1 MRLAGLGW
9 RRRFDRRAEWID
21 AKDMAGDRV
30 YLGFETG
37 LSGGR
42 GWVAACVCSQNAI
55 ARNCNDAATFAASTS
70 PVRISLLAFH
80 ISVSLKILHQAP
92 HAQHQDH
99 REAKNSSELGNQ
111 PAPRR
116 FVAEPWPGTA
126 AAPLPTRPPRRL
138 RAYLAST
145 VEEPGLAPSRALL
158 TFGASNIWG
167 VGKFAADTAHG
178 TVIRGFVRVCMERL
192 RRGAEGGAEGPGAA
206 SRLGHTQNE
215 ATDLTA
221 ELAFT
226 TIKAGRWSDSLFG
239 LHPQLWP

>member
-1 MRLAGLGW
+1 MGMRLAELGW

-42 GWVAACVCSQNAI
+42 GGVAACVCSQNAI
-55 ARNCNDAATFAASTS
+55 ARNRNDGSNVR

-126 AAPLPTRPPRRL
+126 AAPLPTRPP
-138 RAYLAST
+138 
-145 VEEPGLAPSRALL
+145 AP
-158 TFGASNIWG
+158 
-167 VGKFAADTAHG
+167 AA
-178 TVIRGFVRVCMERL
+178 R
-192 RRGAEGGAEGPGAA
+192 
-206 SRLGHTQNE
+206 
-215 ATDLTA
+215 
-221 ELAFT
+221 
-226 TIKAGRWSDSLFG
+226 
-239 LHPQLWP
+239 

>member
-1 MRLAGLGW
+1 MAV
-9 RRRFDRRAEWID
+9 RREHKPGENLTPRF
-21 AKDMAGDRV
+21 
-30 YLGFETG
+30 
-37 LSGGR
+37 
-42 GWVAACVCSQNAI
+42 
-55 ARNCNDAATFAASTS
+55 
-70 PVRISLLAFH
+70 PHISLPEDP
-80 ISVSLKILHQAP
+80 SPS
-92 HAQHQDH
+92 AQ
-99 REAKNSSELGNQ
+99 RPELGPSRGKKFLRIGNQ

-116 FVAEPWPGTA
+116 FDAEPWPGTA

-167 VGKFAADTAHG
+167 VGKFAAHAAHG
-178 TVIRGFVRVCMERL
+178 TDIRGFVRVCVERL

-206 SRLGHTQNE
+206 SGLGHTQNE

-221 ELAFT
+221 EVAFT

-239 LHPQLWP
+239 LHPQLWL